1 VLLANAIDGL
11 REAID
16 ARGVKLYTD
25 VDLENARVTG
35 DPSTLAQVLRE
46 LIMHA
51 VQATPVNGRIEL
63 KLERHEA
70 NARLAITDG
79 RHEAGLRSAA
89 PAARAESPVRLRLV
103 QRGAKPAEPSAP
115 QPHGTEL
122 PLDPLQLR
130 STIERQGGEFRI
142 EPPGSLHGLRYVIEM
157 PLRAVASEARTPP
170 ATEEGAPVEAQL
182 GDQPLAG
189 LRVMSID
196 DRDDAREALQQLL
209 EVEGAEVKAFATGHE
224 ALQWLDQHANTDWP
238 QVLICDIA
246 LGEEDG
252 HQVMRRI
259 RQIEQQRNLPLDE
272 RLPAVALTGLAQAGD
287 RMRALMAG
295 FQEHLAKPVDP
306 HELVTTLAKLA
317 GRSGDGG
324 RPAQAA

>member
-1 VLLANAIDGL
+1 
-11 REAID
+11 
-16 ARGVKLYTD
+16 
-25 VDLENARVTG
+25 
-35 DPSTLAQVLRE
+35 VLRE

-51 VQATPVNGRIEL
+51 VQATPVDGRIEL
-63 KLERHEA
+63 RLARHEA

-79 RHEAGLRSAA
+79 RHEAPARPA
-89 PAARAESPVRLRLV
+89 PPASRAESPVRLRLV
-103 QRGAKPAEPSAP
+103 QGGARAPEPAAP
-115 QPHGTEL
+115 QPHGTDVQ
-122 PLDPLQLR
+122 LDPLQLR

-142 EPPGSLHGLRYVIEM
+142 EPPGSMHGLRYVIEM
-157 PLRAVASEARTPP
+157 PLRAVASEARTPAPPP
-170 ATEEGAPVEAQL
+170 AEEGQPTPEPTLAE
-182 GDQPLAG
+182 QPLAG

-196 DRDDAREALQQLL
+196 DRDDARESLQQLL
-209 EVEGAEVKAFATGHE
+209 ELEGAEVKAFATGHE
-224 ALQWLDQHANTDWP
+224 ALQWLDQHQSGDWP

-272 RLPAVALTGLAQAGD
+272 RLPAVALTGLAAAGD
-287 RMRALMAG
+287 RMRALMSG

-306 HELVTTLAKLA
+306 HELVTTLAKLS
-317 GRSGDGG
+317 GRSGGGG